1 MNNSNTPGNAP
12 GTIPVTTLD
21 VALDSDFAEVVEVT
35 EVVASI
41 DWTKKEFIDK
51 LLARYA
57 QHVTG
62 STPPIALASP
72 EAGAFEYFVLFPVT
86 VEELKPTGLLNLTSL
101 FNDLY
106 DYEYTAVDR
115 AMPVF
120 ARMTAL
126 SKLLRQFRKTLTELC
141 PSATGDFPK
150 MLPFGKPAEIYELW
164 FCFYSKLPSGELSNG
179 VIKFKVRLLSPP
191 LAVYDATL

>member
-57 QHVTG
+57 QDRK
-62 STPPIALASP
+62 STR
-72 EAGAFEYFVLFPVT
+72 
-86 VEELKPTGLLNLTSL
+86 LNS
-101 FNDLY
+101 
-106 DYEYTAVDR
+106 
-115 AMPVF
+115 
-120 ARMTAL
+120 
-126 SKLLRQFRKTLTELC
+126 SH
-141 PSATGDFPK
+141 
-150 MLPFGKPAEIYELW
+150 
-164 FCFYSKLPSGELSNG
+164 
-179 VIKFKVRLLSPP
+179 
-191 LAVYDATL
+191 